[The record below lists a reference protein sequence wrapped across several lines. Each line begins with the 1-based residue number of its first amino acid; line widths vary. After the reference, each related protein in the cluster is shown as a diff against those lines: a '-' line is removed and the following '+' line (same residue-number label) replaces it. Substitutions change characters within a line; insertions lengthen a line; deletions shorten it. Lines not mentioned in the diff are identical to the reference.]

1 MTSESPGPS
10 DPKMEKSK
18 CCNKKQT
25 CDNIQCLQNAKNP
38 AIRTKLFQKDFKSE
52 STRTSK
58 KATKVLYFSA
68 LFLSILVFKIPQI
81 SAEGFCDPLLCICSV
96 KSANCSH
103 RAFLN
108 LPAGLQADLKSLD
121 LSSNDIQSVNQ
132 TEISLYPQLQ
142 ILDLSR
148 NKISRLD
155 GGQNYKLVRL
165 DLSHNDIS
173 SLRRIKLS
181 KLHAMAHLDLSY
193 NKITSVPP
201 KSFPVNSKLEF
212 LNLASNSIEILES
225 DCFHEL
231 ENLEELKLNRNKLS
245 SFPKEIF
252 IKLQN
257 LKILELNK
265 NKFVE
270 IPGLSFHG
278 LKSVKIL
285 KLRRN
290 SLRFLMDGAFYGLDS
305 IEQLYLDR
313 NEVVTVNKGWL
324 YGLTKLKQLSL
335 AYNNVDYVE
344 DDGWDFCRE
353 LYELNLQG
361 NQLEIVERNILRRLP
376 SLKHLNLRDNLISH
390 IDAEDT
396 FEEVPLL
403 EELFLDGNQLSH
415 TIEDTAAPFKH
426 LKLLRVLTLARN
438 SIKSVGNQAL
448 VGLEKLEELDL
459 SENVISTIQENPLSH
474 LPLLTS
480 LQLNSSSLLCDCNLR
495 WFPEY
500 IHLTQLRGVT
510 AECAHPE
517 NLKDHELTGIQSDLF
532 TCEDFPKPYILV
544 EPETQIALRGKD
556 LTLFCRAAST
566 SPAPMNFVWKKDGSV
581 LEFAR
586 CDNDNSCIKNVA
598 HSFDGKGMEIT
609 SELRLKNL
617 THVDIGSYQ
626 CIVDNIYGATYSTK
640 ADITVYVYPQF
651 VLTPRDKTA
660 QGGSSVT
667 LKCSATG
674 VPQPDISWQKDSGS
688 DFPAARERRIHVDAE
703 TNTYV
708 IMNVKADDMGVYTC
722 TATNLAGA
730 ITTNITLNVLEV
742 PRFVKPMSDK
752 LVNTG
757 DTAVL
762 ECQASGSPRPQLVWS
777 KDSNPLFAT
786 ERHFFTADNQLL
798 IIVKVEP
805 SDAGQ
810 YKCQM
815 QNQLGTVM
823 ETSLL
828 TVKGGVKSPS
838 DPTTGIIVI
847 AVVCCVVG
855 TSLVWVFI
863 IYQTRKRASR
873 RDWEVEGKNLQTTT
887 TGLPLLSDPELKERN
902 DEECSERDSG
912 TGDSKRSYDNMENN
926 IVDHVI
932 HNFLSARGE
941 GEWGVLST
949 DYTATSLSDLDT
961 GISSLGESG
970 IGGIHTLHRKGC
982 PKLKALTPIPP
993 PPTLNPPPDPG
1004 LVVPPSTETTTY
1016 AVDNP
1021 LYDSLPITNCDNNF
1035 DKVEEACSTVSHTPS
1050 EGTSLISPPASIIS
1064 DSVAYCGRFPV
1075 QDRRSC
1081 PQCGEPL
1088 AHCPHR
1094 DTRDDVSS
1102 VSSCG
1107 QSSAPSVAVSDQ
1119 PLTFNTFHPF
1129 KATNH
1134 DRQSSLKS
1142 RDLSAVAAL
1151 NDAEKA
1157 PAVPLARLQVP
1168 NLNTCGKKRLSAIEL
1183 PTGET
1188 YLPIEQKEM
1197 AVMNPSALERDLG
1210 LVARE
1215 YREYRGG
1222 GTLPRQ
1228 GLQQEWLEASLNY
1241 SDAPSKSL
1249 ARSTKDRS
1257 SRKSMF
1263 RSAKR
1268 SASDRGSSLPRR
1280 KSSGREV
1287 VVPKDEHSDVA
1298 LKGKD
1303 MF

>member
-1 MTSESPGPS
+1 MQ
-10 DPKMEKSK
+10 KSK
-18 CCNKKQT
+18 RSKKQI
-25 CDNIQCLQNAKNP
+25 CDKIQCLKNAKIP
-38 AIRTKLFQKDFKSE
+38 AIRPKLFQKDFKSDL
-52 STRTSK
+52 TRTSP
-58 KATKVLYFSA
+58 KATKVLNLYFYA
-68 LFLSILVFKIPQI
+68 IFFSILVFKIPLS
-81 SAEGFCDPLLCICSV
+81 SAEGFCDPLLCSCNIN
-96 KSANCSH
+96 SANCSH
-103 RAFLN
+103 RGFLN
-108 LPAGLQADLKSLD
+108 LPGGLQQDLKSLD
-121 LSSNDIQSVNQ
+121 LSSNDILAVNE
-132 TEISLYPQLQ
+132 TEIAFYSDLQ
-142 ILDLSR
+142 VLDLSR
-148 NKISRLD
+148 NKITRFEGSE
-155 GGQNYKLVRL
+155 NYKLVKL

-173 SLRRIKLS
+173 SLRRIKLT
-181 KLHAMAHLDLSY
+181 KLHGMKNLDLSY

-201 KSFPVNSKLEF
+201 KSFPTNSKLEF

-245 SFPKEIF
+245 SFPKLIF

-278 LKSVKIL
+278 LKSVRIL

-290 SLRFLMDGAFYGLDS
+290 LLRFLMDGAFYGLDS

-344 DDGWDFCRE
+344 DDGWDFCKE

-390 IDAEDT
+390 IDAKDT
-396 FEEVPLL
+396 FAEVPLL
-403 EELFLDGNQLSH
+403 EELLLDGNQLSH
-415 TIEDTAAPFKH
+415 TIEDTAEPFKN

-448 VGLEKLEELDL
+448 LGLEKLEELDL

-474 LPLLTS
+474 LPLLTTM
-480 LQLNSSSLLCDCNLR
+480 QLNSSSLLCDCNLR
-495 WFPEY
+495 WFPAY
-500 IHLTQLRGVT
+500 INFTQLRGVT

-517 NLKDHELTGIQSDLF
+517 NLKDRKLISIQSDLF

-566 SPAPMNFVWKKDGSV
+566 SPAQMNFVWKKDGSV
-581 LEFAR
+581 LEYAV
-586 CDNDNSCIKNVA
+586 CDDDNSCIKNIA

-617 THVDIGSYQ
+617 THVDIGAYQ
-626 CIVDNIYGATYSTK
+626 CIVDNIYGATYSSK

-651 VLTPRDKTA
+651 VLTPNDKTV
-660 QGGSSVT
+660 QGGSSAT

-688 DFPAARERRIHVDAE
+688 DFPAARERRIHVDPD

-752 LVNTG
+752 MVKTG

-777 KDSNPLFAT
+777 KDKNPLFAT

-798 IIVKVEP
+798 IIVKVVP

-823 ETSLL
+823 ESSLL
-828 TVKGGVKSPS
+828 TVEGGTRLSS

-863 IYQTRKRASR
+863 IYQTRKRANR
-873 RDWEVEGKNLQTTT
+873 RDWEVEGKTLQIPTTI
-887 TGLPLLSDPELKERN
+887 LPLLSDPDLKDRN

-941 GEWGVLST
+941 GEWGVIST
-949 DYTATSLSDLDT
+949 DYTATSMSDMDT

-970 IGGIHTLHRKGC
+970 TGGRHTLHRKGC

-993 PPTLNPPPDPG
+993 PPPLNPTDPVP
-1004 LVVPPSTETTTY
+1004 VVAPSQDIPTY

-1021 LYDSLPITNCDNNF
+1021 LYDSLPIKSCDNNS
-1035 DKVEEACSTVSHTPS
+1035 DHIEEASCSTISRPPS

-1081 PQCGEPL
+1081 PQCGEL
-1088 AHCPHR
+1088 LDHCPHR
-1094 DTRDDVSS
+1094 DTRDTDVSS

-1129 KATNH
+1129 RSTNH
-1134 DRQSSLKS
+1134 DRPHSLSKRESSLG
-1142 RDLSAVAAL
+1142 AAL
-1151 NDAEKA
+1151 NEAAAEA
-1157 PAVPLARLQVP
+1157 PPVPPAPLARLQVT
-1168 NLNTCGKKRLSAIEL
+1168 NLTSGGKKRLSAIEL

-1197 AVMNPSALERDLG
+1197 AVINPSNLERDLG
-1210 LVARE
+1210 IVA
-1215 YREYRGG
+1215 REYRGG
-1222 GTLPRQ
+1222 GTLPRH
-1228 GLQQEWLEASLNY
+1228 GLQQEWLEASLNC
-1241 SDAPSKSL
+1241 SDVPYNGMPRNA
-1249 ARSTKDRS
+1249 KDRS
-1257 SRKSMF
+1257 ARRSMF
-1263 RSAKR
+1263 RSSKR
-1268 SASDRGSSLPRR
+1268 SSSERGSSLPRR
-1280 KSSGREV
+1280 KSSSKEV
-1287 VVPKDEHSDVA
+1287 KVIPDEHSDVA
-1298 LKGKD
+1298 FKGKD

>member
-1 MTSESPGPS
+1 MTSESPGS
-10 DPKMEKSK
+10 VQMILSKSK
-18 CCNKKQT
+18 CNDIKF
-25 CDNIQCLQNAKNP
+25 CDKFQCLKNAKSP
-38 AIRTKLFQKDFKSE
+38 AIKNKIFQKDFKRDQQ
-52 STRTSK
+52 RTSRK
-58 KATKVLYFSA
+58 SMKVINLSNLYILA
-68 LFLSILVFKIPQI
+68 LFLSLLVLRIPKT
-81 SAEGFCDPLLCICSV
+81 SAEGLCDPLLCSCYQH
-96 KSANCSH
+96 SANCTH
-103 RAFLN
+103 RGFQN
-108 LPAGLQADLKSLD
+108 MPAGLHKDLKSLD
-121 LSSNDIQSVNQ
+121 LSENDIQFVNT
-132 TEISLYPQLQ
+132 TEISLYPELQ
-142 ILDLSR
+142 VLDLSR
-148 NKISRLD
+148 NKISRLEAAE
-155 GGQNYKLVRL
+155 NYKLVKL
-165 DLSHNDIS
+165 DLSHNEIT
-173 SLRRIKLS
+173 SLRRIKVS
-181 KLHAMAHLDLSY
+181 KLYRMTHLDLSF
-193 NKITSVPP
+193 NRITSVPP
-201 KSFPVNSKLEF
+201 RSFPTHSKLQF
-212 LNLASNSIEILES
+212 LNLASNSIEILEGN
-225 DCFHEL
+225 CFHDL
-231 ENLEELKLNRNKLS
+231 ENLEELKLNRNRLS
-245 SFPKEIF
+245 SFPKQLF
-252 IKLQN
+252 IKLQK
-257 LKILELNK
+257 LKSLELNK

-285 KLRRN
+285 KIKRN

-335 AYNNVDYVE
+335 AHNNVDYIE
-344 DDGWDFCRE
+344 DDGWDFCKE

-376 SLKHLNLRDNLISH
+376 SLKYLNLRDNLISH
-390 IDAEDT
+390 IDAKDT

-448 VGLEKLEELDL
+448 IGLEKLQELDL
-459 SENVISTIQENPLSH
+459 TENVISTVQDNPLSH
-474 LPLLTS
+474 LPLLTI
-480 LQLNSSSLLCDCNLR
+480 LRLNSSSLLCDCNLR

-500 IHLTQLRGVT
+500 INLTQIRGVT

-517 NLKDHELTGIQSDLF
+517 NLKDRPLTSIQSDLF

-581 LEFAR
+581 LEYAE
-586 CDNDNSCIKNVA
+586 CDNDNSCIKNIA

-626 CIVDNIYGATYSTK
+626 CIVENIYGATYSNK
-640 ADITVYVYPQF
+640 ADMTVYVYPQF
-651 VLTPRDKTA
+651 VLTPKDKTV
-660 QGGSSVT
+660 QGGST
-667 LKCSATG
+667 AALKCSATG

-688 DFPAARERRIHVDAE
+688 DFPAARERRIRVDPE

-708 IMNVKADDMGVYTC
+708 IMNVKADDMGIYTC

-730 ITTNITLNVLEV
+730 ITTNITLNVLEI

-752 LVNTG
+752 MVKSG

-762 ECQASGSPRPQLVWS
+762 ECQASGSPQPQLVWT

-798 IIVKVEP
+798 IIVNVDP

-823 ETSLL
+823 ETSML
-828 TVKGGVKSPS
+828 TVKGGVKSS

-863 IYQTRKRASR
+863 IYQTRRRASR
-873 RDWEVEGKNLQTTT
+873 PDWEVEGKTLHTIS
-887 TGLPLLSDPELKERN
+887 TGLPLLGDPELKERN
-902 DEECSERDSG
+902 DDEGSERDSG

-941 GEWGVLST
+941 GEWGVMSS
-949 DYTATSLSDLDT
+949 DYNTTSLSDLDT

-970 IGGIHTLHRKGC
+970 TGQQVHTLHRKGC
-982 PKLKALTPIPP
+982 PKLKALANMPMNTSKEAPG
-993 PPTLNPPPDPG
+993 PPT
-1004 LVVPPSTETTTY
+1004 VAIISPSQEITY

-1021 LYDSLPITNCDNNF
+1021 LYDSLPIKLSDDTS
-1035 DKVEEACSTVSHTPS
+1035 DKVDEASSTLSPPPS
-1050 EGTSLISPPASIIS
+1050 EATSCISPPASIIS
-1064 DSVAYCGRFPV
+1064 DSVAYCGRFPP
-1075 QDRRSC
+1075 QDRLNC
-1081 PQCGEPL
+1081 PQCGDPL
-1088 AHCPHR
+1088 SSCSHR
-1094 DTRDDVSS
+1094 PAKDDVSS

-1107 QSSAPSVAVSDQ
+1107 KSSVPSAVSDQ
-1119 PLTFNTFHPF
+1119 PLTFNTFHPLGP
-1129 KATNH
+1129 TPTP
-1134 DRQSSLKS
+1134 RSSLGPHS
-1142 RDLSAVAAL
+1142 SLATAL
-1151 NDAEKA
+1151 NEAD
-1157 PAVPLARLQVP
+1157 PLS
-1168 NLNTCGKKRLSAIEL
+1168 NLTNTGRKRLSAIEL

-1188 YLPIEQKEM
+1188 YLPIEQREL
-1197 AVMNPSALERDLG
+1197 AVINPSALERDLG

-1215 YREYRGG
+1215 YRGG
-1222 GTLPRQ
+1222 GTLPRH

-1241 SDAPSKSL
+1241 NDTDSK
-1249 ARSTKDRS
+1249 AS
-1257 SRKSMF
+1257 SRLSKE
-1263 RSAKR
+1263 RSPQRSKFANFKR
-1268 SASDRGSSLPRR
+1268 RASGRGSSLPRR
-1280 KSSGREV
+1280 KSSAKEV
-1287 VVPKDEHSDVA
+1287 KTKTEDHSDVA
-1298 LKGKD
+1298 HKGKD